1 MNIKNIAMALL
12 LSFVSGSVLAY
23 EVVMGNC
30 ELTNGKTLSVWASD
44 GGRYNYTLYGK
55 NDSVELDL
63 KEGLFGVKA
72 FHHYHPVR
80 DGVGAFKYLRFNK
93 GEYDYVVISYED
105 GQTPYFDGVV
115 VFRNGT
121 RIARLPCVHPF
132 SGSFTVET
140 LPANNHLDS
149 DDMAEYILYNFR

>member
-12 LSFVSGSVLAY
+12 LSFASGSVLAY
-23 EVVMGNC
+23 EVAMGNC
-30 ELTNGKTLSVWASD
+30 ELTNGKTLSVWAGD

-55 NDSVELDL
+55 NDSVELEL
-63 KEGLFGVKA
+63 KDGLFGVKA
-72 FHHYHPVR
+72 FYHYHPIR

-149 DDMAEYILYNFR
+149 DDMTEYILYNFR